1 MPALETNYPLSQ
13 TDAGKIAAGIK
24 SHARHRGRDL
34 EPEID
39 RATAYNFGMLR
50 APLFIVLLASVTTFV
65 HARRGTGMTAVHGGG
80 EAVHPNFG
88 GHSGTGGHSHDFVRT
103 PETGHAHH
111 PRDGYG
117 YGAFP
122 YFLPD
127 YETGWP
133 DEEQRSPESDRTPL
147 LRVNDETGRELETPL
162 PAQVIVIPNTAKS
175 AETKPLPA
183 TVFIL
188 TNGER
193 LETLRYL
200 LTANS
205 VSLTLHRNRRTIPL
219 QMLDLDATIAAN
231 RDRGLDLRI
240 PNDRSEISLR
250 F

>member
-1 MPALETNYPLSQ
+1 LAGEPSGVDMPALETNYPLSQ

-65 HARRGTGMTAVHGGG
+65 HAQRGTGMTALHGGI
-80 EAVHPNFG
+80 EPVHPNFG

-162 PAQVIVIPNTAKS
+162 PAQVIVIPNS
-175 AETKPLPA
+175 E
-183 TVFIL
+183 
-188 TNGER
+188 ER
-193 LETLRYL
+193 
-200 LTANS
+200 
-205 VSLTLHRNRRTIPL
+205 
-219 QMLDLDATIAAN
+219 
-231 RDRGLDLRI
+231 
-240 PNDRSEISLR
+240 
-250 F
+250 

>member
-1 MPALETNYPLSQ
+1 
-13 TDAGKIAAGIK
+13 
-24 SHARHRGRDL
+24 
-34 EPEID
+34 
-39 RATAYNFGMLR
+39 
-50 APLFIVLLASVTTFV
+50 
-65 HARRGTGMTAVHGGG
+65 MTATHGGI

-88 GHSGTGGHSHDFVRT
+88 GHSGIRGHSHGFVRN
-103 PETGHAHH
+103 ETGHAHH
-111 PRDGYG
+111 MGDGYD

-133 DEEQRSPESDRTPL
+133 DEEQRSPESDRAPL
-147 LRVNDETGRELETPL
+147 LREHDETGRASGTPL

-188 TNGER
+188 SNGER
-193 LETLRYL
+193 LETRRYL
-200 LTANS
+200 LTASS
-205 VSLTLHRNRRTIPL
+205 VSLTLHRNQRTISL
-219 QMLDLDATIAAN
+219 QMLDLDATIAEN
-231 RDRGLDLRI
+231 RDRGIDLRI